1 MKKPLFFPP
10 VWLRFSLLAKGNIAT
25 PTFQSPL
32 KADSTL
38 LPSQPVEKKP
48 IIIHGSV
55 RSDLLFPQTDAVI
68 GTEDTH
74 HGLLSNTAAQFS
86 LTYDCWEA
94 GLRYEY
100 QQQPLPGFEKDFAG
114 HGLPYAYLPW
124 THGTFLTLLSVV
136 ITNNL
141 ALASSCAPTKPPL
154 LASTAIFAASVSL

>member
-1 MKKPLFFPP
+1 MKKPLFF
-10 VWLRFSLLAKGNIAT
+10 LLCGCAFPFWAKGNIAT

-114 HGLPYAYLPW
+114 
-124 THGTFLTLLSVV
+124 
-136 ITNNL
+136 
-141 ALASSCAPTKPPL
+141 CRR
-154 LASTAIFAASVSL
+154 TA